1 MGRVGA
7 ADDEQAKA
15 EGGPETPGRP
25 GEGGMKSR
33 KCFQKKVI
41 QLCQRAHREAGWQDR
56 ELGLLDEVSVSHK
69 KGRGKPSHAGI
80 NEPNS
85 RGHRAHPQFFPS
97 HTATR
102 RQTEKLRL
110 CSSNYWHLT
119 VLFFAVTSIY
129 IQYIKYKNVF
139 TTTKHRTQKYTFGQ
153 ISQEHA
159 QKESIRMGE
168 FVCFSVIILKVK
180 FFKD

>member
-1 MGRVGA
+1 MSRQRQKGA
-7 ADDEQAKA
+7 H
-15 EGGPETPGRP
+15 ETPGRP
-25 GEGGMKSR
+25 GEGGVKSR

-85 RGHRAHPQFFPS
+85 RGHRAHPQFFPF
-97 HTATR
+97 HTAIW

-110 CSSNYWHLT
+110 CSSSYWDST
-119 VLFFAVTSIY
+119 VLVYAVTSIHT
-129 IQYIKYKNVF
+129 QYIKYKNVF

-153 ISQEHA
+153 ISQEHT